1 MARSSIVGYRRFEGL
16 QATRELARLYAS
28 TRLFVNFFQPS
39 FKLKEKHRD
48 GAKVI
53 KRYHRPATPCQRL
66 LADPRT
72 PEETRRQLTA
82 LSLTLDP
89 VLLLRDIRLAQE
101 RLVTIADTP
110 GGRSLPTTARC
121 LLRPSW
127 KACGSH
133 GAAVKSAPPR
143 AQSLQL
149 NASAADL
156 IRCWR

>member
-1 MARSSIVGYRRFEGL
+1 MACVGSCLGFSPEACSLARGL

-53 KRYHRPATPCQRL
+53 KRYHRPATPYQRL

-89 VLLLRDIRLAQE
+89 VLLLRDR
-101 RLVTIADTP
+101 
-110 GGRSLPTTARC
+110 TA
-121 LLRPSW
+121 
-127 KACGSH
+127 
-133 GAAVKSAPPR
+133 KSAFGWHD
-143 AQSLQL
+143 A
-149 NASAADL
+149 NG
-156 IRCWR
+156 